1 MMDFIHLEQPNSTL
15 LSLFK
20 LTFIEYLVPVLKTVI
35 VLVSFSCQLDGA
47 SSDPKESQ
55 LRGCLDQTGL
65 WSHPW
70 GIVFIDH

>member
-1 MMDFIHLEQPNSTL
+1 MMDFIHLEQPNFTL

-20 LTFIEYLVPVLKTVI
+20 LTLVEYLVTVLKTVI
-35 VLVSFSCQLDGA
+35 ALASFSCQLDGA
-47 SSDPKESQ
+47 YSDPRESQ

-70 GIVFIDH
+70 GIVFTDG